1 MSRWKCWLV
10 PMMLN
15 MMRNMVIMP
24 MMNVLSLSVDHD
36 DNESINMMMIMIMIL
51 LSLKSTSKSES
62 EKCKRL
68 SEKSHKYS
76 QCRQE
81 KCLAAL
87 AALYLTLY
95 DESINVM
102 MMMSQ
107 KSINGD
113 DDENL
118 VVFEE
123 YQCDGDDDEIDDD
136 DAKMYR
142 FLAHKTQKSCCLALP
157 LAPSPISSSILL
169 TSSNNKIC

>member
-1 MSRWKCWLV
+1 
-10 PMMLN
+10 
-15 MMRNMVIMP
+15 MVIMP
-24 MMNVLSLSVDHD
+24 MMNVLWLSVDHD

-68 SEKSHKYS
+68 SEKSHKYN

-81 KCLAAL
+81 KCL

-136 DAKMYR
+136 DAKICR

>member
-81 KCLAAL
+81 K
-87 AALYLTLY
+87 
-95 DESINVM
+95 
-102 MMMSQ
+102 
-107 KSINGD
+107 
-113 DDENL
+113 
-118 VVFEE
+118 F
-123 YQCDGDDDEIDDD
+123 
-136 DAKMYR
+136 
-142 FLAHKTQKSCCLALP
+142 
-157 LAPSPISSSILL
+157 
-169 TSSNNKIC
+169 

>member
-1 MSRWKCWLV
+1 
-10 PMMLN
+10 
-15 MMRNMVIMP
+15 MVIMP

-36 DNESINMMMIMIMIL
+36 DNESINMMMIMITIL

-81 KCLAAL
+81 KCL

-136 DAKMYR
+136 DAKICR

>member
-36 DNESINMMMIMIMIL
+36 DNESINMMMIMIIIL

-87 AALYLTLY
+87 YLTLY

-113 DDENL
+113 DDD
-118 VVFEE
+118 VSEE
-123 YQCDGDDDEIDDD
+123 YQW
-136 DAKMYR
+136 
-142 FLAHKTQKSCCLALP
+142 
-157 LAPSPISSSILL
+157 
-169 TSSNNKIC
+169 

>member
-1 MSRWKCWLV
+1 
-10 PMMLN
+10 
-15 MMRNMVIMP
+15 MVIMP

-87 AALYLTLY
+87 AALYLALY

-107 KSINGD
+107 KSINALWLSCKGK
-113 DDENL
+113 
-118 VVFEE
+118 V
-123 YQCDGDDDEIDDD
+123 Q
-136 DAKMYR
+136 KKR
-142 FLAHKTQKSCCLALP
+142 KT
-157 LAPSPISSSILL
+157 
-169 TSSNNKIC
+169 N